1 MCVLRERSVVSLT
14 SPLAVDSLYLSNS
27 WEKTKEVMAKSGHK
41 GISRIDCPENKT
53 VGWYVRVRLGNVTK
67 SKFLSDHKH
76 GGKEQALE
84 RAVECR
90 NQLEQALGKPRTDW
104 IIVGNNPRNRS
115 GIVGVRRAVK
125 KYKGKD
131 GTIYLNDV
139 YEVTWNAGREKR
151 GRTSVSITKYG
162 EARAFRKACAIRR
175 QKEQQLYGDVV
186 VSKWA
191 QSVGKV
197 CAA

>member
-1 MCVLRERSVVSLT
+1 
-14 SPLAVDSLYLSNS
+14 
-27 WEKTKEVMAKSGHK
+27 MAKSGHK
-41 GISRIDCPENKT
+41 GISRIDCPERKT

-67 SKFLSDHKH
+67 SKFISDKAH
-76 GGKEQALE
+76 GGKEAALE

-90 NQLEQALGKPRTDW
+90 NQLEQELGKPRTDW
-104 IIVGNNPRNRS
+104 VVVGENPRNKS
-115 GIVGVRRAVK
+115 GVVGVRRAVK

-131 GTIYLNDV
+131 GKIYLNEV
-139 YEVTWNAGREKR
+139 YEVSWNAGREKR

-162 EARAFRKACAIRR
+162 EAGAFRRACAIRR
-175 QKEQQLYGDVV
+175 QKEQLMYGNEV

-191 QSVGKV
+191 QALGKV

>member
-1 MCVLRERSVVSLT
+1 
-14 SPLAVDSLYLSNS
+14 
-27 WEKTKEVMAKSGHK
+27 MAKSGHK

-67 SKFLSDHKH
+67 SKFLSDQKH
-76 GGKEQALE
+76 GGKALALE
-84 RAVECR
+84 EAIKCR
-90 NQLEQALGKPRTDW
+90 NQLEKELGKPRTDW
-104 IIVGNNPRNRS
+104 IIVGKNPRNRS
-115 GIVGVRRAVK
+115 GVVGVRRAVK

-131 GTIYLNDV
+131 GTIYLNEV

-151 GRTSVSITKYG
+151 GRTSVSINKYG
-162 EARAFRKACAIRR
+162 EMRAFRKACAIRR
-175 QKEQQLYGDVV
+175 QKEEQLYGNVV

-191 QSVGKV
+191 QSFGKV